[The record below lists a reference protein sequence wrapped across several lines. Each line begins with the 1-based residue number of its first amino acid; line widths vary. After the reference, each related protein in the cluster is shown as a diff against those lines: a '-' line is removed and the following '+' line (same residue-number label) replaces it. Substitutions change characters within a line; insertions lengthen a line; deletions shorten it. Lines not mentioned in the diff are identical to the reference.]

1 VATAEQCWEQL
12 NPPWVAAFEQAWMSF
27 GEGNFGIGAAL
38 TDPRRDGEPIVS
50 VGRNLVVSTAGDQPI
65 AGNYMAHAEMNAFAS
80 LASYSAEGL
89 SLYTTLEP
97 CLMCSATGIFLNVA
111 HVSYAVRDEYYEP
124 FSEKL
129 WPHHPYTRDRQ
140 PVAVQAFD
148 DQLSSFARLLP
159 LAHTLSTIPTSKPAA
174 VARQSRPE
182 LSALAESS
190 VVAELRQLARNRA
203 PILAG
208 LSLAWSGLKLGDF
221 DGNDDRASVE

>member
-1 VATAEQCWEQL
+1 VATAGECWERL
-12 NPPWVAAFEQAWMSF
+12 SPAWIAAFEQAWMSF

-38 TDPRRDGEPIVS
+38 TDPRQDDEPVLS
-50 VGRNLVVSTAGDQPI
+50 VGRNLVVGVGAVDQPI

-124 FSEKL
+124 FSEQL

-140 PVAVQAFD
+140 PVSMQAFD

-174 VARQSRPE
+174 VARRKRPE
-182 LSALAESS
+182 LSALAESN
-190 VVAELRQLARNRA
+190 VAAELRQLARDRA
-203 PILAG
+203 PMLAG
-208 LSLAWSGLKLGDF
+208 LTLAWPSLPLSEATTSAG
-221 DGNDDRASVE
+221 